1 MTAVCSQAQPRKVAA
16 TAVAEMPALWLWI
29 FCSPHDQP
37 GAAAQPQPA
46 REAKKKEKRK
56 TPLQSPKRKFI

>member
-1 MTAVCSQAQPRKVAA
+1 VCSQAQPRKVAA